1 MQRALS
7 RVSYVFL
14 CVAPLLIFP
23 LAAIRALRVPGIYQT
38 IGGIAFAAVLIAAW
52 ALGARCLRSAPKA
65 TEAAAGTL
73 LLAPTMLMALLWV
86 GLGTPWDATPAEN
99 RMRYVV
105 LLLSAIAVTSGFVML
120 SEALRQTGERFYS
133 TLGFAP
139 NLLAGASY
147 LVWASFALS
156 GLAVDPRTGHEQPA
170 AVAISDVFDSLLFIA
185 CVLSYLATMA
195 FAAAMGRLGWLNR
208 ATARWFVIVSFVLT
222 ILLMLRGVSYPDPT
236 AGATPWWTRPG
247 YIAGVPAVPWI
258 IPFLLGVVLLRR
270 AGDGSPKAH

>member
-7 RVSYVFL
+7 RVSFGFL
-14 CVAPLLIFP
+14 CLAPFLIFP
-23 LAAIRALRVPGIYQT
+23 LAAMRALRVPGIYQT
-38 IGGIAFAAVLIAAW
+38 IGGIAFAAVVIAAW
-52 ALGARCLRSAPKA
+52 ALGARCLSSAPKA
-65 TEAAAGTL
+65 AQAAAGTL
-73 LLAPTMLMALLWV
+73 LLVPTMLMALLWV

-120 SEALRQTGERFYS
+120 SEALRQTGEHFYS

-156 GLAVDPRTGHEQPA
+156 GLVVDPRTGHEQPA
-170 AVAISDVFDSLLFIA
+170 AVAISDVFDGLLFIA
-185 CVLSYLATMA
+185 CVLSYLATAA
-195 FAAAMGRLGWLNR
+195 FAAAMGRRGWLNR
-208 ATARWFVIVSFVLT
+208 ATARSFVIVSFVLT
-222 ILLMLRGVSYPDPT
+222 ILLTLRGVSYPDPT

-247 YIAGVPAVPWI
+247 YIAGIPAVPWI

-270 AGDGSPKAH
+270 AGDEPPEAH